1 MNNIATTLR
10 EISNNWEDYIKHCSN
25 TINKANIE
33 YLRKTD
39 HSVYNNIINRLPTE
53 FNKILNNNTSYEIKG
68 SLGQTAL
75 ASIPWIVIRNKEV
88 STSAQDG
95 YYIVYLFSRN
105 AKYLYLSIA
114 FGAEQFK
121 QRFGGG
127 KPTIKKIKD
136 TANSLK
142 SLCIDFKF
150 DPLDQYDVMDLYQR
164 DDKNFI
170 RDFKHSGMDKVESYE
185 AGSIFTKGYDLQ
197 KEINNEEIIK
207 DFLSYIKTY
216 ELIIKNSFTNN
227 FIDKYVEALP
237 DDKEITPNYDY
248 ELPVFEPK
256 EIISDN
262 QKKKNNSSHNSN
274 NGRIRSS
281 GIPTKV
287 VGDKG
292 EIYVYQY
299 EYEKLMNIGR
309 KDLAIKIVKQYEDKK
324 NFPGYDIKSY
334 DKAGEE
340 IFIEVKST
348 KGQTLNN
355 FVLSKNEWDAASKF
369 KEKYL
374 IYTVINALNP
384 GKIKIDNTIPNI
396 HKYEEDNKVLLKINS
411 YQVYYNK

>member
-25 TINKANIE
+25 TINNANIP
-33 YLRKTD
+33 YILKAD
-39 HSVYNNIINRLPTE
+39 HIVYNNIVEILPAE
-53 FNKILNNNTSYEIKG
+53 FNKALSNKEDFIIKG
-68 SLGQTAL
+68 SLGQTQV
-75 ASIPWIVIRNKEV
+75 ASIPWIVIRNEKV
-88 STSAQDG
+88 SSSAQNG
-95 YYIVYLFSRN
+95 FYVVYLFSRN

-114 FGAEQFK
+114 LGVEQFK
-121 QRFGGG
+121 QRFGER
-127 KPTIKKIKD
+127 KKTIKIIKD
-136 TANSLK
+136 AANKLK
-142 SLCIDFKF
+142 SHTKIYNIN
-150 DPLDQYDVMDLYQR
+150 PSVHYDEMDLYQKE
-164 DDKNFI
+164 DISFI
-170 RDFKHSGMDKVESYE
+170 RDFKHSGMDSVMSYE
-185 AGSIFTKGYDLQ
+185 AGSIFTKKYDLQ
-197 KEINNEEIIK
+197 KEISNE
-207 DFLSYIKTY
+207 DFNEDFINYIKAY
-216 ELIIKNSFTNN
+216 ELMINNKVISTYIETYAESII
-227 FIDKYVEALP
+227 

-262 QKKKNNSSHNSN
+262 QKKKHNISHNSN
-274 NGRIRSS
+274 NGRIKSS
-281 GIPTKV
+281 GISTKV

-369 KEKYL
+369 KEKYF